1 MKKVILFPV
10 MFLLVPV
17 IVAAADENYYAA
29 PGQIKLSALSPGEN
43 WVAIRNIGDTEVDLA
58 GWVLYDESDAH
69 ELFLTEPDIIGGN
82 AAAGLGL
89 GPGGEVVIS
98 GKNDNDFRLYNG
110 GGEVRLFSGP
120 VEIAGTLEDKVSYPA
135 IGEGESYQVIVPPED
150 QTPDQTPSDNS
161 NDNSNGNPNED
172 SSEVTIGS
180 NSSSDYAK
188 HDYQTPENTNSNF
201 DITNQDNPEVNKN
214 NKSRSENGANKKEKS
229 DISLQSREASNPT
242 IRNSENLNPE
252 NSQENLNLNENNN
265 QGTPTFT
272 ASSRLE
278 KSPWGWFYWLWHSW
292 FLRRIIIPL
301 IGLWL
306 ALYVI
311 VYFVKK
317 KLAK

>member
-161 NDNSNGNPNED
+161 NDNSNGNPNFESDSVDQSYQIPENSDDSPAISNQED
-172 SSEVTIGS
+172 LTVQ
-180 NSSSDYAK
+180 N
-188 HDYQTPENTNSNF
+188 ENTNS
-201 DITNQDNPEVNKN
+201 ESGNK
-214 NKSRSENGANKKEKS
+214 ANEKEKS
-229 DISLQSREASNPT
+229 DLSRQSREASNPT

-252 NSQENLNLNENNN
+252 NSQENLNLSENNN